1 LSIFTFV
8 ETADKGW
15 EVARNYTRAL
25 RCCRITPWKCSSAA
39 RA

>member
-25 RCCRITPWKCSSAA
+25 RC
-39 RA
+39 